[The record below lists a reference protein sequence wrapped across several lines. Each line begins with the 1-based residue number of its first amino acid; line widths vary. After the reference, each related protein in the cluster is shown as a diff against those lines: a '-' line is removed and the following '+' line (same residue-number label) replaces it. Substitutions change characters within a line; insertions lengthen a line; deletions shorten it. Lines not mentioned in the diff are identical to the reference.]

1 MTWDK
6 CHEFGESSKQ
16 ILLGMRAIKNM
27 QKITKAQQVTITD
40 VGAALWVMVGDEETQ
55 RLKQRT

>member
-1 MTWDK
+1 
-6 CHEFGESSKQ
+6 
-16 ILLGMRAIKNM
+16 MRAIKNM